1 MNIKLLISTVLIL
14 QSFIANSESQLSKH
28 QLLSK
33 NDVELQFSPLKVSS
47 TKLKD
52 DSSLIIQDTLG
63 ISQGLEAMRLDS
75 IDSLGKKIAIEKI
88 KLLLSNLTLIKES
101 EFELIRYP
109 LNPKT
114 NKMFGET
121 KQPPLNYNL
130 ESYVKYLDKKEAE
143 RAIKFDSIA
152 ISYISHGWF
161 AEYYY
166 DLKLYDDGQF
176 LVNQER
182 VGSDI
187 GELDDN
193 KSILGLFEGDLSQDK
208 LSEINPLL
216 SSSGILKLESKDY
229 GGYVLHGKE
238 ICIKL
243 FYNQTYKELKG
254 MQGMFP
260 VNIESIISRLLSIN
274 DFENYVQIDRNE
286 IFETSFNK

>member
-1 MNIKLLISTVLIL
+1 VLIL
-14 QSFIANSESQLSKH
+14 QSFIANSESQLNKP

-33 NDVELQFSPLKVSS
+33 NDVELQFSPLKVSA

-52 DSSLIIQDTLG
+52 DSSFIIQDTLG

-88 KLLLSNLTLIKES
+88 KLLLSNLTVIKES

-121 KQPPLNYNL
+121 KQPPLNYDL
-130 ESYVKYLDKKEAE
+130 ESYVKYLDKKEAD
-143 RAIKFDSIA
+143 RTIKFDSIA

-193 KSILGLFEGDLSQDK
+193 KAILGLFEGDLSQDK

-229 GGYVLHGKE
+229 RGYVLHGKE

-243 FYNQTYKELKG
+243 YYNQTYKELKG

-260 VNIESIISRLLSIN
+260 VNIESMISRLLSIN